1 MYIGIDLGGTNIAA
15 AIVSEDGKI
24 LFEDSWKTGA
34 QRTSE
39 EIVADMIGICKSL
52 IEKSGHPISDFKSI
66 GIGTPGTVL
75 AEDGI
80 IVYACSL
87 PFRNLPIRELM
98 QKEIDLP
105 IYVGN
110 DANCAALGEY
120 TTEENKNMKCF
131 VAVTLGTGVG
141 GGIIIDGKLL
151 GGCNGNAG
159 ELGHMVSV
167 IGGKKC
173 GCGRYGCIEQYAS
186 ASALIEQTKEAILED
201 KNSLMYEMIEGNLDN
216 ISGKTAFLAAKQGD
230 ELAKRVVTKYISYV
244 GECLIDIVNIFQPEI
259 IKIGGGISKEGDNL
273 INPLKEYVYENIYC
287 KDIYK
292 TEIKTATLGNNAG
305 IIGAAFLGK
314 TN

>member
-1 MYIGIDLGGTNIAA
+1 MYLGIDLGGTNIAA
-15 AIVSEDGKI
+15 AIVSENGEI
-24 LFEDSWKTGA
+24 LLKDSWKTGA
-34 QRTSE
+34 DRPFE
-39 EIVADMIGICKSL
+39 EIVADMAALCKSL
-52 IEKSGHPISDFKSI
+52 IEKSGYPVSDFKSI

-75 AEDGI
+75 ADEGV

-98 QKEIDLP
+98 QKEINLP
-105 IYVGN
+105 VYVGN

-120 TTEENKNMKCF
+120 WAENKKDSKCF

-141 GGIIIDGKLL
+141 GGIIIDGKVF

-167 IGGKKC
+167 IGGKQC
-173 GCGRYGCIEQYAS
+173 TCGRKGCIEQYAS
-186 ASALIEQTKEAILED
+186 ASALIAQTKEAISEN
-201 KNSLMYEMIEGNLDN
+201 KNTIMYDMIEGNLDN
-216 ISGKTAFLAAKQGD
+216 VSGKTAFAAAKQGD
-230 ELAKRVVTKYISYV
+230 ELAKKVVEKYISYV
-244 GECLIDIVNIFQPEI
+244 GECLIDIVNIFQPDT

-273 INPLKEYVYENIYC
+273 IIPLRNYVYENIYC

-292 TEIKTATLGNNAG
+292 TEIKTATLGNDAG

-314 TN
+314 NN